1 MGDLLSVLWGFSLY
15 LCLCNGVNERTI
27 RDMIR
32 KDKLRTAKQVYDI
45 IGPAQCGKCM
55 SYINKYIDKDKE
67 GLL

>member
-1 MGDLLSVLWGFSLY
+1 MY
-15 LCLCNGVNERTI
+15 LCLCNGVNERTV

-45 IGPAQCGKCM
+45 IGDPQCGKCM
-55 SYINKYIDKDKE
+55 SHINVYIDKDKK